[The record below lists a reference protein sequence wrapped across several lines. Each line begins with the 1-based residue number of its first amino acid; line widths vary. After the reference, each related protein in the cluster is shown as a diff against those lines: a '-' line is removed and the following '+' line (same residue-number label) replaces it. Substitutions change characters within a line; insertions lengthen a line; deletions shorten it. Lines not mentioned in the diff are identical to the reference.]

1 MITDL
6 FGRYDPKIHNTMKEK
21 ILERKKELEKQM
33 TDLVNNINK
42 GRDAIRNMESSVGQV
57 QGAIQQCNW
66 TIDQMELTDDKTLAK
81 K

>member
-1 MITDL
+1 MRVKDYVEY
-6 FGRYDPKIHNTMKEK
+6 RMKEK

-57 QGAIQQCNW
+57 QGAMQQCNW
-66 TIDQMELTDDKTLAK
+66 TIDQMELTDDEPVAK

>member
-1 MITDL
+1 MRNLLMNVKDYVEY
-6 FGRYDPKIHNTMKEK
+6 RMKEK

>member
-1 MITDL
+1 MKNLPMSVKDYVEY
-6 FGRYDPKIHNTMKEK
+6 RMKEK

-33 TDLVNNINK
+33 TDLVNKINQ
-42 GRDAIRNMESSVGQV
+42 GRDAIRNMESSVGQI

-66 TIDQMELTDDKTLAK
+66 TIDEMEMKDDESMAK

>member
-1 MITDL
+1 MRNLPMNVKDYVEY
-6 FGRYDPKIHNTMKEK
+6 RMKEK

-66 TIDQMELTDDKTLAK
+66 TIDQMKLTDDEPVAK

>member
-1 MITDL
+1 MSVKDYVEY
-6 FGRYDPKIHNTMKEK
+6 RMKEK

-66 TIDQMELTDDKTLAK
+66 TIDQMELTDDEPMAK

>member
-1 MITDL
+1 
-6 FGRYDPKIHNTMKEK
+6 
-21 ILERKKELEKQM
+21 M

-66 TIDQMELTDDKTLAK
+66 TIDQMELTDDKSLAK